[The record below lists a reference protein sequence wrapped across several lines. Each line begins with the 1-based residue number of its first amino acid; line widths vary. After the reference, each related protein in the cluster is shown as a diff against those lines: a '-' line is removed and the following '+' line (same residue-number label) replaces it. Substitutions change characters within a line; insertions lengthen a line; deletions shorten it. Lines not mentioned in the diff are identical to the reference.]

1 MLGAVRA
8 TSSRQR
14 GPRLTLLSGGG
25 SVAAVEDSIPAAR
38 PAVAEVAAEVAAVL
52 AAATDDVVA
61 GAPLA
66 LPLAL
71 SVCMERNGA
80 GADGLVEAMQL
91 LRENVLAVSGLDA
104 AGEPVPL
111 VSGDARTTAL
121 VLADYLHGMLDR
133 AARASATPRGA
144 VALAAA
150 EQLA

>member
-1 MLGAVRA
+1 MLGAMGV
-8 TSSRQR
+8 TSTRPR
-14 GPRLTLLSGGG
+14 RPRLALLTGGR
-25 SVAAVEDSIPAAR
+25 SVAAAEDGIPDGR
-38 PAVAEVAAEVAAVL
+38 LAVAEVAAEVAAVL
-52 AAATDDVVA
+52 AAATDDVVS

-71 SVCMERNGA
+71 SVCMQRHGE

-91 LRENVLAVSGLDA
+91 LRETVLAVSGLDA

-111 VSGDARTTAL
+111 VVGDARTAAL
-121 VLADYLHGMLDR
+121 VLAGYLHDLLDR

-150 EQLA
+150 EQLV